1 MSNPDASSNKSLPR
15 EDIERQVDKLIRKN
29 AGNKSNI
36 SNYQVYEN
44 LKGKYNNDEM
54 VETIMK
60 KYSDKMKRVRKL
72 ASKIKQR
79 LFEKHPHLS
88 QKEYIDKVSSYKEK
102 YGFDDAEAQAII
114 NDIIN
119 KPVNITNERDDAG
132 FNKMSKA
139 LGFVPIS
146 YNLSGRLNPDKD
158 DVESLQEILK
168 LDSISKDLHMQVMLQ
183 HLFYDNSKLNSQV
196 ITNANQDKHKANIY
210 SFVHPVVVAL
220 FLPKIN
226 LLDDQMIIASISK
239 IISQKQNGLELQTQ
253 PEYELYWQIA
263 TDPAETACVT
273 KNNKPFYDLYTRFI
287 VQTKLWESILNLR
300 QGKCYLPELSSLST
314 FIAAIDN
321 CKASI
326 FDSADLAFVK
336 DEGTIL
342 RKLFAAFSFRPIVVL
357 TLPAAVGITT
367 GLLNMGV
374 NGIASPFTSQ
384 RAMTSGHIT
393 TLPIWTIR
401 PPHNVNSSVSVKDNI
416 QSSQQ
421 QFYIHHGRIVV
432 KEQQLIF
439 VRGIFSVYIHRRSTP
454 INVTKFTSPFQF
466 ASLPNTLGTF
476 EKLHNFDITE
486 YDGNTIANIAPI
498 IAPLKDFKL
507 KSVVC
512 VKTMPYTDKNVYYNA
527 GNVGTT
533 NSDVIISSTTIVFND
548 VETYKYDPLD
558 PDTSYGNLITPFKT
572 INDPNIVYPE
582 IKTHATLLIYVH
594 NDQLPTATATAPP
607 PTAPPAP
614 GPGLTPT
621 LSTPTPPAKAPTSTA
636 VPDEIEG
643 IGGKSI
649 K

>member
-15 EDIERQVDKLIRKN
+15 EDIERQVDKLVRKN

-44 LKGKYNNDEM
+44 LKGKYNNDEI

-88 QKEYIDKVSSYKEK
+88 QKEYIDKVASYKDK

-119 KPVNITNERDDAG
+119 KPVTITNERDDAG

-146 YNLSGRLNPDKD
+146 YNLTGRLNPDKD

-168 LDSISKDLHMQVMLQ
+168 LDSITKDLHTQVILQ
-183 HLFYDNSKLNSQV
+183 HLFYDNAQISTNV
-196 ITNANQDKHKANIY
+196 ISNASQDKHKANIY

-226 LLDDQMIIASISK
+226 LLDDQMIIASIAK
-239 IISQKQNGLELQTQ
+239 IISQKQNGQELQTQ

-273 KNNKPFYDLYTRFI
+273 KNNKPFYDLYTRFV

-300 QGKCYLPELSSLST
+300 QGKCYLPELNSLST

-357 TLPAAVGITT
+357 TLPATLGINVAP
-367 GLLNMGV
+367 GSSGN
-374 NGIASPFTSQ
+374 PFTSTPS
-384 RAMTSGHIT
+384 MTSGHIT

-401 PPHNVNSSVSVKDNI
+401 PPYNQSGTLSVKDNI
-416 QSSQQ
+416 NSSQQ

-439 VRGIFSVYIHRRSTP
+439 VRGIFSVYIHRRFIP

-466 ASLPNTLGTF
+466 AALPNTLGTF
-476 EKLHNFDITE
+476 EKLHSFDISE
-486 YDGNTIANIAPI
+486 YENGTINKNVS
-498 IAPLKDFKL
+498 PLAGFKL

-512 VKTMPYTDKNVYYNA
+512 VKTMPYKDNNLYLKPPNS
-527 GNVGTT
+527 T
-533 NSDVIISSTTIVFND
+533 NSSNTIGNNTNEVIISSTTIVYD
-548 VETYKYDPLD
+548 DIGGHHYYDPLS
-558 PDTSYGNLITPFKT
+558 PTGTPGSNSITPFSKLS
-572 INDPNIVYPE
+572 NVDEE
-582 IKTHATLLIYVH
+582 IKKHATLLIYV
-594 NDQLPTATATAPP
+594 NDDQLVSAKNDDKSGDKSLTTLPKSADVLPG
-607 PTAPPAP
+607 PAP
-614 GPGLTPT
+614 AQGTDDVV
-621 LSTPTPPAKAPTSTA
+621 A
-636 VPDEIEG
+636 D
-643 IGGKSI
+643 GK
-649 K
+649 

>member
-1 MSNPDASSNKSLPR
+1 MTS
-15 EDIERQVDKLIRKN
+15 
-29 AGNKSNI
+29 
-36 SNYQVYEN
+36 
-44 LKGKYNNDEM
+44 
-54 VETIMK
+54 
-60 KYSDKMKRVRKL
+60 RKL

-158 DVESLQEILK
+158 DIEALQEILK
-168 LDSISKDLHMQVMLQ
+168 LDAASKDLHTQVMLQ
-183 HLFYDNSKLNSQV
+183 HLMYKGDTAEINLISSA
-196 ITNANQDKHKANIY
+196 TQDRQKANIY

-226 LLDDQMIIASISK
+226 LLGEQMIIASISK
-239 IISQKQNGLELQTQ
+239 IISQKQNGQELQTQ

-273 KNNKPFYDLYTRFI
+273 KNNKPFYDLLTRFV
-287 VQTKLWESILNLR
+287 VQTRLWESILNLR
-300 QGKCYLPELSSLST
+300 QSKLYLPELNSLST

-357 TLPAAVGITT
+357 TLPAAIGISTNT
-367 GLLNMGV
+367 LGTPGSTIV
-374 NGIASPFTSQ
+374 SPFTTNPS
-384 RAMTSGHIT
+384 MTSGHIT

-401 PPHNVNSSVSVKDNI
+401 PPYNQSNQSSQPVDIEKNI
-416 QSSQQ
+416 NNSQQ

-432 KEQQLIF
+432 KEQQLIY
-439 VRGIFSVYIHRRSTP
+439 VRGIFSVYVHRRFMP
-454 INVTKFTSPFQF
+454 INIMKFTAPFQF
-466 ASLPNTLGTF
+466 ASLPSTLGTF
-476 EKLHNFDITE
+476 EKLHNFKIDNFDTASVCK
-486 YDGNTIANIAPI
+486 GV
-498 IAPLKDFKL
+498 LLGFKL
-507 KSVVC
+507 KSVVN
-512 VKTMPYTDKNVYYNA
+512 VETTKYNDKTTYLTSVPDE
-527 GNVGTT
+527 
-533 NSDVIISSTTIVFND
+533 VIISSSTIVYDDND
-548 VETYKYDPLD
+548 IPKWYYNPLR
-558 PDTSYGNLITPFKT
+558 PTSTSSTNT
-572 INDPNIVYPE
+572 INSFHPSGPIYKHIGSDEDTFSSLYE
-582 IKTHATLLIYVH
+582 KIKHHATLLIYVK
-594 NDQLPTATATAPP
+594 NETDVTAPAVTAPP
-607 PTAPPAP
+607 PPSSGAEGTVPPPPPSGAAPP
-614 GPGLTPT
+614 
-621 LSTPTPPAKAPTSTA
+621 
-636 VPDEIEG
+636 PDHQEQMDQENQNQ
-643 IGGKSI
+643 KE
-649 K
+649 KFYK